1 LAAVYDNYPSGIAV
15 EEIMRGA
22 AGGAETSGGEVDQA
36 SMQVSEA
43 NGYSFACMSG
53 GGPGF
58 LVPGGPSQQGVMCVF
73 QGEQVGVVVTTH
85 TQEPTLGLSDVQTFV
100 EALEEA

>member
-1 LAAVYDNYPSGIAV
+1 
-15 EEIMRGA
+15 
-22 AGGAETSGGEVDQA
+22 
-36 SMQVSEA
+36 
-43 NGYSFACMSG
+43 
-53 GGPGF
+53 
-58 LVPGGPSQQGVMCVF
+58 MCVF